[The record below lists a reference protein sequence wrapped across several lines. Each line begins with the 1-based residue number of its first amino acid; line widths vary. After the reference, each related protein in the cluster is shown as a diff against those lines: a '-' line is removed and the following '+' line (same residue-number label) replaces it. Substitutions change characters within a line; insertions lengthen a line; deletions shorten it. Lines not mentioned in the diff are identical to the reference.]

1 MEEREEQCREKI
13 VSEDYA
19 DFIWQTNVREEDI
32 REIYPDVCVQRI
44 NDYYTVFYA
53 DRNKWT
59 ADRERL
65 YEYGYELFPT
75 LYTPLQSESLEAS
88 GILALQNQPVLNLR
102 GQGVLLGFVD
112 TGIDYRNRC
121 FLDAAGKS
129 RILTIWDQIDQ
140 SGTPPEGIGYG
151 SVYTREQINEALAS
165 ALPYEIVPSLDSS
178 GHGTRLASIAGGSE
192 NLENSF
198 VGAAPLASIA
208 MVRLKPAKSYLKE
221 YFLVSPEAEAYQE
234 NDVMLGVRFLEELAQ
249 REGLPLVICL
259 AIGSNMGGHTGTS
272 PLSSYLNAIGAR
284 AGRCIVIAG
293 GNEANQ
299 GHHYYGVMREQEPYQ
314 DVELR
319 VDERET
325 GLMMEL
331 WSNTPDVFSVSVTS
345 PSGEEVPRV
354 TSAQKNWMFD
364 FLFEKTVI
372 YVNVQSLDPFSGE
385 QLIAIRMADPSPG
398 IWRIRVFGER
408 VVDGVYNLWL
418 PVTGFISAQT
428 EFLNSNPD
436 ITLTEPSNTETPI
449 TVGAYRAENGSL
461 YMDSGRGFT
470 RNGRIKPDLAAPGVN
485 VTAYGPDNRETAVTG
500 TSAAAALTAGG
511 AALLLEWG
519 VGRGNRLTM
528 GTLEIKQLLIR
539 GADRSPSLLYPNR
552 SWGYGTLNLYQ
563 AFMALGR
570 F

>member
-208 MVRLKPAKSYLKE
+208 MVKLKPAKSYLKE
-221 YFLVSPEAEAYQE
+221 YFLVS
-234 NDVMLGVRFLEELAQ
+234 R
-249 REGLPLVICL
+249 GL
-259 AIGSNMGGHTGTS
+259 
-272 PLSSYLNAIGAR
+272 
-284 AGRCIVIAG
+284 
-293 GNEANQ
+293 
-299 GHHYYGVMREQEPYQ
+299 
-314 DVELR
+314 
-319 VDERET
+319 
-325 GLMMEL
+325 
-331 WSNTPDVFSVSVTS
+331 
-345 PSGEEVPRV
+345 SG
-354 TSAQKNWMFD
+354 K
-364 FLFEKTVI
+364 
-372 YVNVQSLDPFSGE
+372 
-385 QLIAIRMADPSPG
+385 
-398 IWRIRVFGER
+398 
-408 VVDGVYNLWL
+408 
-418 PVTGFISAQT
+418 
-428 EFLNSNPD
+428 
-436 ITLTEPSNTETPI
+436 
-449 TVGAYRAENGSL
+449 
-461 YMDSGRGFT
+461 
-470 RNGRIKPDLAAPGVN
+470 
-485 VTAYGPDNRETAVTG
+485 
-500 TSAAAALTAGG
+500 
-511 AALLLEWG
+511 
-519 VGRGNRLTM
+519 
-528 GTLEIKQLLIR
+528 
-539 GADRSPSLLYPNR
+539 
-552 SWGYGTLNLYQ
+552 
-563 AFMALGR
+563 
-570 F
+570 